1 MAGWPPKAAT
11 VDPAFQRLAAAGSGG
26 TALGGGCDDWPRI
39 EPVVTEELEDG
50 PAPQRVLCPFDLQVW
65 AVDRMLNLEIT
76 DDPYYEGLELQA
88 SMTLSTAGG

>member
-1 MAGWPPKAAT
+1 
-11 VDPAFQRLAAAGSGG
+11 
-26 TALGGGCDDWPRI
+26 LGGGCDDWPRI